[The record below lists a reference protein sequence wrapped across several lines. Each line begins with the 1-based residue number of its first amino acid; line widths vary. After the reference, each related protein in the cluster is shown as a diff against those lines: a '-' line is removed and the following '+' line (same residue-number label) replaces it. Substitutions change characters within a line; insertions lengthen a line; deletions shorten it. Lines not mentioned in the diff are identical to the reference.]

1 VRHSANTNKPPIS
14 PDGVRTEARQRDV
27 FAQAKRPD
35 IKKMSPGEPVHR
47 LGVQWAKDEFDCS
60 RWRAIVNMAL
70 LP

>member
-1 VRHSANTNKPPIS
+1 MS

-35 IKKMSPGEPVHR
+35 VKKMSLGEPVHR
-47 LGVQWAKDEFDCS
+47 PGVQWAEDEFDCS

>member
-1 VRHSANTNKPPIS
+1 
-14 PDGVRTEARQRDV
+14 VRTEARQRDV

-35 IKKMSPGEPVHR
+35 VEKMSPAELVYRP
-47 LGVQWAKDEFDCS
+47 GVQWAKDEFDRS